1 MNPIREGAMPSGPAK
16 KGPSGST
23 ITKSR
28 MLTNCTAPMRKMKVC
43 SLGWRVIRTSSLRR
57 VRHRALQLRMAEASD
72 EVIVDHPDRLH
83 EGVADGRADEAEP
96 TADQG
101 LAHAVRLARASRELS
116 QRAARVLLGRSPD
129 EFPEECVERPFLF
142 LELEQRPR
150 VRHGRLYLLAV
161 AHDAGILQELRDAA
175 AVIARH
181 ALRIEPV
188 EHLEEM
194 RPLVQDRGPRQPRL
208 EAVEHELGEQFAV
221 SVERHSPFPVVV
233 AEHERARVYSRP
245 AAPDDVGGR
254 LRTRPGVLGFRVDV
268 DSDLGHDEFP
278 GRYLA

>member
-28 MLTNCTAPMRKMKVC
+28 MLTNCTAPMRKMKVR

-101 LAHAVRLARASRELS
+101 LAHAVRLARAGRELA
-116 QRAARVLLGRSPD
+116 QRAARVLLGRSAD

-150 VRHGRLYLLAV
+150 VRHGRFHLLAV
-161 AHDAGILQELRDAA
+161 APHSRHLHTLRDAA
-175 AVIARH
+175 AVLARH
-181 ALRIEPV
+181 AL
-188 EHLEEM
+188 
-194 RPLVQDRGPRQPRL
+194 PRL
-208 EAVEHELGEQFAV
+208 PLERPEAMKPPA
-221 SVERHSPFPVVV
+221 PAP
-233 AEHERARVYSRP
+233 RP
-245 AAPDDVGGR
+245 TPA
-254 LRTRPGVLGFRVDV
+254 RPGNHHG
-268 DSDLGHDEFP
+268 P
-278 GRYLA
+278 